1 MEEGKPFVI
10 ADDRIAVGTLN
21 PGEGKVFGIQGS
33 EPKVKQMVRTE
44 EAVVMASQDRMA
56 VGALAC

>member
-1 MEEGKPFVI
+1 MI